1 MGYIYCFGNFWATH
15 ISLGVFESSMGT
27 NASGPEEEGTHEF
40 VDSEADA
47 RRVVIVGGGQ
57 IGRRLA
63 ERLVPDQSVHHVDE
77 VATAV
82 ASPSGYEASHAPDI
96 TTATALATADVSADD
111 VAVVLAGRDSRTLL
125 VTQLLRTRFGVERVC
140 AVLNDPR
147 NRDAFDIPGVTVVCG
162 AGVVADAVLDTTVD
176 VATVGLRSA
185 VDEGT
190 ATDVTNTPAT
200 E

>member
-1 MGYIYCFGNFWATH
+1 
-15 ISLGVFESSMGT
+15 MGT
-27 NASGPEEEGTHEF
+27 NAPGPEEEKAEEGTRGV
-40 VDSEADA
+40 VDAEADA

-57 IGRRLA
+57 LGRRLA
-63 ERLVPDQSVHHVDE
+63 ERLVPDRSVHHVDE

-96 TTATALATADVSADD
+96 TSATALATVDVTADD
-111 VAVVLAGRDSRTLL
+111 VAVVFARRDSRTLL
-125 VTQLLRTRFGVERVC
+125 VTQLLRTGFGVERVC

-162 AGVVADAVLDTTVD
+162 AGAVADAVLDTTVD
-176 VATVGLRSA
+176 LATVGLRS
-185 VDEGT
+185 VLDEGA